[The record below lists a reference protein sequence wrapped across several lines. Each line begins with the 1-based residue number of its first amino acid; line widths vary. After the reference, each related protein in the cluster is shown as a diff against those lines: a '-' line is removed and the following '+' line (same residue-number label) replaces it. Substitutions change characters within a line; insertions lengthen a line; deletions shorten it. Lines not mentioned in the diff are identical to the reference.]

1 MFNILELRAQ
11 GLSIREVAR
20 RTGHDRKTV
29 RKWLRQREIPRY
41 GPRPP
46 VSGKLEPYK
55 PYLQA
60 RIAVG
65 VWNANRLLEEL
76 RAQAFQSVHQAP
88 LHLPAVP
95 LIKVIAAQ
103 LAVGFPPLQQVVD
116 DDQQGVGHGEGG
128 RRQDHLAVSV
138 RLAAARVAGAF
149 QVTVLCSHVCNGYL
163 QRASQRGGKT

>member
-1 MFNILELRAQ
+1 VFNILESRAQ

-20 RTGHDRKTV
+20 RVGHDRKTA

-41 GPRPP
+41 GPRLP

-76 RAQAFQSVHQAP
+76 RAQ
-88 LHLPAVP
+88 
-95 LIKVIAAQ
+95 
-103 LAVGFPPLQQVVD
+103 
-116 DDQQGVGHGEGG
+116 
-128 RRQDHLAVSV
+128 
-138 RLAAARVAGAF
+138 
-149 QVTVLCSHVCNGYL
+149 GY
-163 QRASQRGGKT
+163 SGGKTILKDFLKPLARATSAPMMGRTPKAQAV

>member
-76 RAQAFQSVHQAP
+76 RAQAFQSVHQATP
-88 LHLPAVP
+88 
-95 LIKVIAAQ
+95 
-103 LAVGFPPLQQVVD
+103 GPPC
-116 DDQQGVGHGEGG
+116 G
-128 RRQDHLAVSV
+128 
-138 RLAAARVAGAF
+138 
-149 QVTVLCSHVCNGYL
+149 LCSPGCRPSCRRVPSYCTLFSRL
-163 QRASQRGGKT
+163 QWLSSES